1 MWYHKTKLGTFWIV
15 ESDANHEYYLGMDE
29 ESLGHYKRLEDAIHD
44 IKSQETGNL
53 RWDMAKQPEVPEDI
67 HEWVEGEP
75 DNWEEIS
82 H

>member
-15 ESDANHEYYLGMDE
+15 ESEGDHEYYMGMDD

-44 IKSQETGNL
+44 IKAQETGHL
-53 RWDMAKQPEVPEDI
+53 KWDMLKQPEVPEDI

-75 DNWEEIS
+75 ENWEKGA